1 MTSSWPKQKCRKTET
16 DNALR
21 WQKLNSKT
29 LSEEGQ
35 APPGFRHT
43 TTAIAAVHLV
53 SL

>member
-1 MTSSWPKQKCRKTET
+1 MTSSWPKQKCKETEA

-29 LSEEGQ
+29 NLKKDKLHQ
-35 APPGFRHT
+35 ALDR